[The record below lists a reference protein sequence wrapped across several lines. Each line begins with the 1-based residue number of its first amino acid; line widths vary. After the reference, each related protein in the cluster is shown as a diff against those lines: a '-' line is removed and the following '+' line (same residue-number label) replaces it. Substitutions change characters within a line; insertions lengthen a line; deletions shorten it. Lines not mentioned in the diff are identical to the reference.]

1 MWRVRGGQGYLDVDV
16 KGEVMGRELAVN
28 VKGER
33 QAGPGS

>member
-1 MWRVRGGQGYLDVDV
+1 MTSRVRVGNGLDVDV